1 MPVSATIEK
10 MLVFTAYFQL
20 VDTPPNDSSCHLPTP
35 FVTLGGDNLKK
46 KSVYYFGHLMSNL
59 VTRRFSS
66 TLWLWKIAAL

>member
-20 VDTPPNDSSCHLPTP
+20 VGTPPNDSSCHLPTP

-46 KSVYYFGHLMSNL
+46 KNL
-59 VTRRFSS
+59 S
-66 TLWLWKIAAL
+66 TILDI